1 MLKVIKGKH
10 LVANSKT
17 SLHIRLSLPH
27 IFFFFMI
34 FNREVTENYVIQRKI
49 WAYLGT
55 WQRSYKLVFIPVI
68 YH

>member
-34 FNREVTENYVIQRKI
+34 LNREVTENYVIQRKI

-55 WQRSYKLVFIPVI
+55 
-68 YH
+68 